1 MRIKGTMLRTRLE
14 FVRERYGPEA
24 PPSVL
29 GALSAEERRLVQSA
43 LPGSWLPFS
52 LLSHID
58 QEIVRRFGDGNA
70 EVCREI
76 GAFSAHRTLV
86 TVYRVFVEQ
95 AEGDPQRLM
104 EGMSTLHATFYDW
117 GSMRA
122 TSAGERLC
130 RVESDYQGGATRANC
145 LTAVGF
151 YGEALRQLAV
161 RGAQVLERGCQA
173 LGAPLCLYEVTWET

>member
-1 MRIKGTMLRTRLE
+1 MTSRSLFL
-14 FVRERYGPEA
+14 
-24 PPSVL
+24 
-29 GALSAEERRLVQSA
+29 RRLASLGCICGSLLWAGLAHAVVDFRQSA
-43 LPGSWLPFS
+43 NNDSPHALGDVHWIGSILQQQNS
-52 LLSHID
+52 RY
-58 QEIVRRFGDGNA
+58 V
-70 EVCREI
+70 
-76 GAFSAHRTLV
+76 
-86 TVYRVFVEQ
+86 
-95 AEGDPQRLM
+95 